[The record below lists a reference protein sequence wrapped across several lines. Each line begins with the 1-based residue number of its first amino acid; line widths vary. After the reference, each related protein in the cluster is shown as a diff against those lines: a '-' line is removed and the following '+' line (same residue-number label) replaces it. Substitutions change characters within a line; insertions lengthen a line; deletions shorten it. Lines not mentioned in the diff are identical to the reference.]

1 MTKAVN
7 AQATRNTVDPR
18 REVRGRGYI
27 RLGGT
32 EMKRDGSKIQKL
44 RALVVELNVAAED
57 VEEYN
62 NVENDEFY
70 MLPSIVR
77 SVSDIVRAEL
87 RKVEEEQK

>member
-1 MTKAVN
+1 
-7 AQATRNTVDPR
+7 
-18 REVRGRGYI
+18 
-27 RLGGT
+27 
-32 EMKRDGSKIQKL
+32 MKREKKWDKVQKL

-62 NVENDEFY
+62 SVENDEFY

-77 SVSDIVRAEL
+77 SVSDIVREEL